1 MIVLWKW
8 LIIIIGDN
16 VGKKRETFYND
27 NFIMKNASFS
37 NKVFC
42 LAFFQKS
49 EWVWVKPTKKNFI
62 DKLIIRNIF
71 SAKNV

>member
-27 NFIMKNASFS
+27 NFIMKNVSFS
-37 NKVFC
+37 SKVFYPI
-42 LAFFQKS
+42 FFQKS
-49 EWVWVKPTKKNFI
+49 W
-62 DKLIIRNIF
+62 
-71 SAKNV
+71 